1 MTMNDTITPVPRKAL
16 RISAVAEKTGL
27 SKTHIYRLI
36 KQGKFP
42 PSHNLS
48 ERVSVWDEAEIDA
61 WLTEKFTSK
70 YTLECTPDDTT
81 LTPQ

>member
-1 MTMNDTITPVPRKAL
+1 MNEIITPVSRKAL
-16 RISAVAEKTGL
+16 RLSAVAEKTGL

-36 KQGKFP
+36 RQGEFP
-42 PSHNLS
+42 SSHNLS

-61 WLTEKFTSK
+61 WLTAKFTSK
-70 YTLECTPDDTT
+70 SALEYVPDDTT